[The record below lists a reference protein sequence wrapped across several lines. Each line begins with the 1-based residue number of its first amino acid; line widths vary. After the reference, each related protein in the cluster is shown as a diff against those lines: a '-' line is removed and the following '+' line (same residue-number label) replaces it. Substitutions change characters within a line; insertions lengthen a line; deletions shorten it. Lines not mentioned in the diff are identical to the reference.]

1 MNLFRFI
8 LGSYSLVKIYIYIYN
23 VKRKHFPWFY
33 GEENVYEGNKK
44 ENPIT
49 FSLTLG
55 RFQVK

>member
-1 MNLFRFI
+1 MRC
-8 LGSYSLVKIYIYIYN
+8 YKED
-23 VKRKHFPWFY
+23 FPWFY
-33 GEENVYEGNKK
+33 GEEKVYHGNKK